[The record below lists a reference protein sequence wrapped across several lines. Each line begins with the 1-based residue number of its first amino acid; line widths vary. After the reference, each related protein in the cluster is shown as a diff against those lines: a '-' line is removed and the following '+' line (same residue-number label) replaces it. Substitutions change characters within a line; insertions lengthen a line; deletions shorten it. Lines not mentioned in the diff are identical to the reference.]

1 MEELVIIGSGCA
13 GLTAA
18 IYAARAELK
27 PLVLA
32 GAEPGGQLSET
43 TLVENYPGFPEGI
56 LGPEVMESF
65 QEQAERFGTRFKDT
79 TLERCTLK
87 CGGPHTLHLAN
98 DETVEASAV
107 IIATGARPRWLGL
120 DSENALR
127 NKGVSS
133 CATCDGAL
141 YRDVPIAVIGGGDSA
156 MEEAMFLSRFGSKIM
171 VIHRREELRASKI
184 MQERA
189 FANEKIEFHWNS
201 VVEEIL
207 DVEKDEVTGIVIR
220 DVMTDET
227 KTLDCKAVFL
237 AIGHV
242 PNTDAVKGQLKLN
255 DQGYVLLPDAGRSLT
270 SVEGVFAAGD
280 CADSIYRQAVTAAGM
295 GCRAAIDAER
305 WLESKHFGEAGDG
318 PCDKPT
324 DSSS

>member
-18 IYAARAELK
+18 IYAARAELE
-27 PLVLA
+27 PLLLA
-32 GAEPGGQLSET
+32 GDEPGGQLSET
-43 TLVENYPGFPEGI
+43 TSVENYPGFPEGI
-56 LGPEVMESF
+56 LGPEIMESF
-65 QEQAERFGTRFKDT
+65 QEQAERFGTRVLDT
-79 TLERCTLK
+79 SLERCTLT
-87 CGGPHTLHLAN
+87 CGGPHTLHLTNGRTLKAN
-98 DETVEASAV
+98 AV

-120 DSENALR
+120 DSESALR

-141 YRDVPIAVIGGGDSA
+141 YRDVPIVVIGGGDSA

-171 VIHRREELRASKI
+171 VIHRRDELRASKI
-184 MQERA
+184 MRERA
-189 FANEKIEFHWNS
+189 FANEKIEFYWNS

-207 DVEKDEVTGIVIR
+207 DVEKDEVTGVVIR
-220 DVMTDET
+220 NVMTKET
-227 KTLDCKAVFL
+227 TTLDCKAVFL

-242 PNTDAVKGQLKLN
+242 PNTDAVKGQLNLN
-255 DQGYVLLPDAGRSLT
+255 EQGYVLLPDAGRSLT

-305 WLESKHFGEAGDG
+305 WLESKRFGEAGQA

-324 DSSS
+324 ES